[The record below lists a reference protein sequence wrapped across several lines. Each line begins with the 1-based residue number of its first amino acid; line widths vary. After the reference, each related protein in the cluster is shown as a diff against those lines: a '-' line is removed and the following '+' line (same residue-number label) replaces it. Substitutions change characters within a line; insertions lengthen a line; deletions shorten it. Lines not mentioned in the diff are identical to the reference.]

1 MLGLGSDEQCCQ
13 RICNLKTFLLWV
25 LWTIVSQKL
34 RCESFPL
41 SCIDLFVFFKKH
53 LTWISV
59 FGQVSRLAAVLS
71 KSLSLL
77 YAWSWRVFLLRRASG
92 NDAEGVH
99 CPLRVVVIDGLPQ
112 LDFDVNHRWLSSQN
126 PSHQNRSSMFPRCC
140 ASRDIVINVSDIRT
154 FSKQVCTCPQFRFDR
169 ITCVLQHRSTRVLHV
184 TSLHASRCTSKTVSA
199 SLCEAG
205 STSLIRGR
213 SSFTTHIS
221 LFLSPTIRR
230 LMLVEGSIQGLEK
243 WEQHN

>member
-1 MLGLGSDEQCCQ
+1 MSTLDG
-13 RICNLKTFLLWV
+13 
-25 LWTIVSQKL
+25 
-34 RCESFPL
+34 
-41 SCIDLFVFFKKH
+41 
-53 LTWISV
+53 
-59 FGQVSRLAAVLS
+59 
-71 KSLSLL
+71 
-77 YAWSWRVFLLRRASG
+77 
-92 NDAEGVH
+92 
-99 CPLRVVVIDGLPQ
+99 CPLKILLTRTVPQ
-112 LDFDVNHRWLSSQN
+112 CFLDVAHLGTLLSMSPILGHSAN
-126 PSHQNRSSMFPRCC
+126 KFTGFT
-140 ASRDIVINVSDIRT
+140 T
-154 FSKQVCTCPQFRFDR
+154 FSKQVCTCPQFRFDH

-243 WEQHN
+243 